1 MRVHR
6 AILLI
11 LAIAFVAQ
19 ATRANVFGRFWDFIT
34 RAKVSAVQIT
44 TTSLPP
50 GYQCNPYSF
59 QMSATGGKPPYTWKA
74 SGQPAAMGMS
84 SGGILSAPVGLV
96 GIWSI
101 QVTVSDR
108 TGRAATATFPLAST
122 AAPPLV
128 ITSPD
133 PPPGVVGQPYNFQLT
148 AAGGCTGN

>member
-11 LAIAFVAQ
+11 LAIAFVSQ
-19 ATRANVFGRFWDFIT
+19 GVRAGVFGRFWDFIT
-34 RAKVSAVQIT
+34 GAKSSVRIT
-44 TTSLPP
+44 TTALPK

-59 QMSATGGKPPYTWKA
+59 QLSATGGKPPYIWKA
-74 SGQPAAMGMS
+74 TGQPSTMAMS

-96 GIWSI
+96 GSWSI

-108 TGRAATATFPLAST
+108 TGRTAAGTFPLAST

-133 PPPGVVGQPYNFQLT
+133 PPPGVVGQPYSFQLT